1 MSSTPRASPSL
12 LEPDGV
18 HCASCSAQHS
28 WRVSATAHWQGLRR
42 SVNRLAMHKGV
53 ASLTATPPTG
63 HRSIRWAA
71 GLDFFETK
79 VAFAG
84 AFAKLVLGSALQA
97 LAGFPMEHAALLDQA
112 QFLRA
117 VLPPSALGTKYVSI
131 AARLEAARWSSTVV
145 SSTSSP
151 SRGVQIRR
159 ARPTPMS
166 RPPG

>member
-1 MSSTPRASPSL
+1 
-12 LEPDGV
+12 
-18 HCASCSAQHS
+18 
-28 WRVSATAHWQGLRR
+28 
-42 SVNRLAMHKGV
+42 MHKGV

-79 VAFAG
+79 LAFAG
-84 AFAKLVLGSALQA
+84 AFAKLVRGSALQA